1 MKLHKTFCNAFAVM
15 IRRQEGKTVSN
26 SIGFNPY
33 SMCKICC
40 PKTVCERV
48 PCCVLHFC
56 VTSLLYHSGNE
67 EYTCNAAIDTATALK
82 HLVSA
87 VRGVAATSPDPET
100 RLALIDAAKDVLDKS
115 GRLLEEASRALAEPQ
130 NADNQTRLAQVV
142 TFILCVLI

>member
-1 MKLHKTFCNAFAVM
+1 MF
-15 IRRQEGKTVSN
+15 RRQKGKTVATVGSTLIPCVKYAAPKQFV
-26 SIGFNPY
+26 SGF
-33 SMCKICC
+33 
-40 PKTVCERV
+40 

>member
-1 MKLHKTFCNAFAVM
+1 M
-15 IRRQEGKTVSN
+15 
-26 SIGFNPY
+26 Y
-33 SMCKICC
+33 C
-40 PKTVCERV
+40 PKTVV
-48 PCCVLHFC
+48 SVFPCCVLQFC
-56 VTSLLYHSGNE
+56 VTSLVYHSGNE

-142 TFILCVLI
+142 TFILCVLIEHHESPRF